1 MCVPKVQILMPY
13 QREWIMD
20 RCDLKVCEKSRRTG
34 ITWAS
39 ALEAVVVASS
49 QKKDGGM
56 NVYFMTYAEEDSKE
70 FIENCA
76 LWARVLGVLA
86 GSIEIEEADQFDG
99 EDILVR
105 GQEAQ
110 GPDP

>member
-56 NVYFMTYAEEDSKE
+56 NVYFMTYAEEDSK
-70 FIENCA
+70 
-76 LWARVLGVLA
+76 RVYRKLRPLGQ
-86 GSIEIEEADQFDG
+86 GSWRSGRLDRNR
-99 EDILVR
+99 R
-105 GQEAQ
+105 GRSV
-110 GPDP
+110 